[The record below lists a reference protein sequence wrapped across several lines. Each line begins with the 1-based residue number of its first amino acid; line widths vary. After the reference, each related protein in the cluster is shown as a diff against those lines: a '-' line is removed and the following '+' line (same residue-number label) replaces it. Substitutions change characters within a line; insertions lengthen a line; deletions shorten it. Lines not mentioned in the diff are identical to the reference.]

1 MPRTLFLLDHIRLA
15 QPCPASW
22 EQMRGDDRVRSCDL
36 CKLNVYNLSALSR
49 DEAET
54 FIAAREGQQVCV
66 RLYRRADGSVLTQ
79 DCPVGLRALRQRVA
93 RRAGA
98 TIALALSLFGIT
110 RGHSAE
116 NYEAKIPEAPGAEVG
131 GKWEQ
136 TAPAF
141 SYVKGNVTNKSGAA
155 IVGATITLVN
165 EDTLQETEVKSEKN
179 GAFLLQVFTFTGYVY
194 SLKITAPGFLDYKRD
209 LSGLHAGKDIM
220 LNIKLEKAKAQ
231 KKQA

>member
-1 MPRTLFLLDHIRLA
+1 MPQTLPFLDQIRLA
-15 QPCPASW
+15 SPCPASW
-22 EQMRGDDRVRSCDL
+22 EQMCGDERTRHCDL
-36 CKLNVYNLSALSR
+36 CQLKVYNLSALSR
-49 DEAET
+49 ADAEA
-54 FIAAREGQQVCV
+54 FISAKEGQQVCV
-66 RLYRRADGSVLTQ
+66 RLYRRVDGTVLTQ
-79 DCPVGLRALRQRVA
+79 DCPIGLRALRQRVT

-98 TIALALSLFGIT
+98 TIALALSLFGVT
-110 RGHSAE
+110 RGRSAE
-116 NYEAKIPEAPGAEVG
+116 NYEARVKVSCAEVG

-155 IVGATITLVN
+155 IAGATITLIN

-194 SLKITAPGFLDYKRD
+194 SIKITAPGFVAYKHD
-209 LSGLHAGKDIM
+209 LIELYAGKDVM
-220 LNIKLEKAKAQ
+220 LTIKLEKAKAK